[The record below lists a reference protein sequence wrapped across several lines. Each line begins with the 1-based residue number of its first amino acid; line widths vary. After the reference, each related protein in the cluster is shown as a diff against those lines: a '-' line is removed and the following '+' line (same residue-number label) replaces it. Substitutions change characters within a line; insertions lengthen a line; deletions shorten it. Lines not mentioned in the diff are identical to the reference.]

1 MPISFRIRRSCRQPL
16 GTPTSNRQPRP
27 QHRPPSLD
35 LAQEFGNVVEIDLGG
50 EARLVA
56 RSARVGSLA
65 AMVDPPL
72 SAVWNRFQTRG
83 GQVPALPPA
92 GVSPTSDVRALAQPP
107 SCARRPTP

>member
-65 AMVDPPL
+65 AMVDPPCRRCGTD
-72 SAVWNRFQTRG
+72 SERVVAKS
-83 GQVPALPPA
+83 PALPPA
-92 GVSPTSDVRALAQPP
+92 GVSPTSDVRSLAPPP
-107 SCARRPTP
+107 SCAR